1 MEEYSEE
8 ERCIDPQRA
17 MLQFG
22 QLYRYLSS
30 ESLVYLLP
38 TPRACTC
45 QDLVY
50 TANLGLVLG
59 HLPDRNTVI
68 ISNYSSEPRC
78 GETEIGENFFQAMGY
93 DTIVSPHKFEGEA
106 DLKHLHGNV
115 YLGGYGMRTERETFD
130 WMERTFDMKII
141 KVELVE
147 PYLYHLDCSVFP
159 LTSEEC
165 MVSTEMFSKA
175 ELAEI
180 EQHIGIIDV
189 SADACIAGIT
199 NSVRLSNTILNGS
212 HILDLY
218 PGHPEYAEERMKNRI
233 LEDICADRAFDVA
246 YFNLSEYHKS
256 GALLSCMVMH
266 LNRVSYGYRLL

>member
-1 MEEYSEE
+1 
-8 ERCIDPQRA
+8 
-17 MLQFG
+17 MLQFA
-22 QLYRYLSS
+22 QLYRYLAS
-30 ESLVYLLP
+30 EAMVYLLP
-38 TPRACTC
+38 TPRNCAC

-59 HLPDRNTVI
+59 HLPDRNTVV
-68 ISNYSSEPRC
+68 ISNYSSEPRR
-78 GETEIGENFFQAMGY
+78 GETEIGVNFFEGMGY
-93 DTIVSPHKFEGEA
+93 DVIVSPHKFEGEA
-106 DLKHLHGNV
+106 DLKHLHDNV
-115 YLGGYGMRTERETFD
+115 YLGGYSMRTERETFD
-130 WMERTFDMKII
+130 WMEQNFDMKII

-165 MVSTEMFSKA
+165 LVSTEMFSKA
-175 ELAEI
+175 EVAEI
-180 EQHIGIIDV
+180 EKHIGIIDV

-199 NSVRLSNTILNGS
+199 NSVRLSNTVLNGS
-212 HILDLY
+212 HILDLH
-218 PGHPEYAEERMKNRI
+218 PGHPEYAEERMKNRV